1 MNRAESALR
10 FISPVEREV
19 WVSMGMAL
27 QSEFGDAARDI
38 WMDWSR
44 QADSFN
50 EISARSV
57 WKSFRGTGVT
67 LGSLFHEAR
76 QNGWRDE
83 GFQKP
88 TQEQIDAQRRAA
100 EERMSREGQ
109 ERAKLAQ
116 KAAQKAAWILSQCKP
131 ERHAYLDS
139 KGFSEIEGLVWRPQ
153 DEVNLL
159 CIPMYVGRD
168 LVGIQLIDKHGNK
181 KFLKDQITSKAE
193 FRIDSGAINASD
205 WWVEGY
211 ASALSLRACLAALK
225 LRYRIH
231 VTFSAGNLKRI
242 AHSGYV
248 IADNDASQTGINSA
262 IATGL
267 PYWMD
272 ETVGNDI
279 NDFHKKQGTFR
290 ASQAIGRWL
299 REQNQMMSA

>member
-1 MNRAESALR
+1 MNRAESALQ

>member
-1 MNRAESALR
+1 MNRAESALQ

-88 TQEQIDAQRRAA
+88 TQEQIDVQRRAA

>member
-1 MNRAESALR
+1 MNRAESALQ

-19 WVSMGMAL
+19 WVSLGMAL

>member
-1 MNRAESALR
+1 MNRAESALQ

-193 FRIDSGAINASD
+193 FRIDSGAISASD

>member
-1 MNRAESALR
+1 MNRAESALQ

-83 GFQKP
+83 RFQKP

>member
-1 MNRAESALR
+1 MNRAESALQ

-67 LGSLFHEAR
+67 LRSLFHEAR

>member
-1 MNRAESALR
+1 MNRAESALQ

-168 LVGIQLIDKHGNK
+168 LVGIQSIDKHGNK

>member
-1 MNRAESALR
+1 MNRAESALQ

-231 VTFSAGNLKRI
+231 VTFSAGNLKRM